1 MFYFCNMKEF
11 AKRFYKSKEW
21 RETRHAYSKSV
32 GGLCENCLRRGLYRP
47 GEIVHHKEKL
57 SPENINNPDVT
68 LSWDNLELLC
78 RDCHAKVHGSAKR
91 YKVDRMGRIKINGS
105 ER

>member
-1 MFYFCNMKEF
+1 MKDF
-11 AKRFYKSKEW
+11 AKGFYKSKAW
-21 RETRHAYSKSV
+21 QDTRRAYSKSV
-32 GGLCENCLRRGLYRP
+32 GGLCEECLRSGIYRP

-57 SPENINNPDVT
+57 SPENINNPIIT

-78 RDCHAKVHGSAKR
+78 RDCHAKAHSSTKR
-91 YKVDRMGRIKINGS
+91 YKVDRMGRIKIDGS